1 MQKPINKAARDA
13 FHRGEATF
21 NTLSKKKLDQC
32 RAQFEKAVELE
43 PNYARALAEL
53 SYANVHTATA
63 GWHSATES
71 TQALAKAEA
80 YGKLAVHLDPDDY
93 DTHWSLGFYYINSGK
108 PGDFAKGIKEF
119 ETALALFE
127 KTTDRIDRKP
137 GLLAEMGEALVFDGR
152 PKDGLKLLD
161 RAINLVPD
169 WYRWNYAFALYC
181 DKQYKQAVR
190 ALDAMYRK
198 PGHPRYLY
206 DCWLT
211 RAAAYA
217 QLGKKKK
224 AKDAVAQFLKTKMA
238 KRGIG
243 WTIEDELKRTPFRN
257 NKAGRALRDH
267 WIEGLRK
274 AGLPS
279 KSAAKSSAAKT
290 RVAKSGA
297 AKAGPTKRAA
307 AKKSG
312 AAKGSAAK
320 GGPAKRTAAKRK
332 PSRPKPAK
340 RRAAAKKPA

>member
-1 MQKPINKAARDA
+1 MRKPIKKAARDA
-13 FHRGEATF
+13 FHRGEANF
-21 NTLSKKKLDQC
+21 NTLSKKNLDRC
-32 RAQFEKAVELE
+32 RAQFEKAVQLE
-43 PNYARALAEL
+43 PDYARALAEL

-63 GWHSATES
+63 GWHSEVEATE
-71 TQALAKAEA
+71 ALAKAEA
-80 YGKLAVHLDPDDY
+80 YGQLAVRLDPDDY
-93 DTHWSLGFYYINSGK
+93 DTHWSLGYYYINSGK

-181 DKQYKQAVR
+181 DKQYKQAIG
-190 ALDAMYRK
+190 ALDQMYRK

-224 AKDAVAQFLKTKMA
+224 AKDAVEKFLKTKMA
-238 KRGIG
+238 RRGTD
-243 WTIEDELKRTPFRN
+243 WTIADELKRTPFRP
-257 NKAGRALRDH
+257 NKAGQELRDH
-267 WIEGLRK
+267 WIDGLHK
-274 AGLPS
+274 AGLPQGGS
-279 KSAAKSSAAKT
+279 
-290 RVAKSGA
+290 VKSGS
-297 AKAGPTKRAA
+297 AKVVS
-307 AKKSG
+307 AKK
-312 AAKGSAAK
+312 
-320 GGPAKRTAAKRK
+320 
-332 PSRPKPAK
+332 KPAK
-340 RRAAAKKPA
+340 RAPAKKRPARSKPA